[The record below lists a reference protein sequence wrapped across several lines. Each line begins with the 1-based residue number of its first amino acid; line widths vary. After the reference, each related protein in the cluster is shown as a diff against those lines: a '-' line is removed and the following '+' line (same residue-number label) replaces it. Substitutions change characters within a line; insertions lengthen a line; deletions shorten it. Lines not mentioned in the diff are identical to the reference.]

1 MKRRLLSFFILL
13 PFYALAHGRASVAE
27 LDTREA
33 VGLCRNLL
41 SLPRRRANAFTE
53 KMAAANGHR
62 HAHGAQQAHTHDALS
77 ARGRRRL
84 LFVLLLT
91 AAYMLA
97 EAAGGWWTGS
107 LALLA
112 DAGHMLAD
120 AAGLAL
126 ALVAARFGA
135 RPANPTKTY
144 GYYRLEILAAFTN
157 GVTLAAV
164 SLFILY
170 DAYARWLAPPE
181 IMRGGVM
188 TTVAAGGLL
197 VNLVCAWVLHG
208 DHERDLNVRGAW
220 LHVMGDALGSVGAL
234 AAGVLVTLRGWYAAD
249 PLFSA
254 LIAVLIVWSSWSLIR
269 EATNVLLEG
278 TPAHINLAAVEGV
291 ILETAGV
298 ENVHDL
304 HVWTITSGREALSAH
319 VRHAHAASPPEL
331 LRVLRS
337 KLHDQFGVDHLTI
350 QMETEDFEDETFHF
364 CTSGTACFRSAKE

>member
-1 MKRRLLSFFILL
+1 MI
-13 PFYALAHGRASVAE
+13 
-27 LDTREA
+27 
-33 VGLCRNLL
+33 
-41 SLPRRRANAFTE
+41 
-53 KMAAANGHR
+53 AANEHR
-62 HAHGAQQAHTHDALS
+62 HAHGAHAHTHDALS

-120 AAGLAL
+120 VAALAL

-170 DAYARWLAPPE
+170 DAYVRWLAPPE
-181 IMRGGVM
+181 IARGALM
-188 TTVAAGGLL
+188 TAVAAGGLL
-197 VNLVCAWVLHG
+197 VNLVCAWLLHG
-208 DHERDLNVRGAW
+208 DHKMDLNVRGAW
-220 LHVMGDALGSVGAL
+220 LHVIGDALGSVGAL
-234 AAGVLVTLRGWYAAD
+234 AAGALVMLRGWYAAD

-254 LIAVLIVWSSWSLIR
+254 LIAVLIIWSSWSLIR

-278 TPAHINLAAVEGV
+278 TPAHINLAAVEDV
-291 ILETAGV
+291 ILETVGV
-298 ENVHDL
+298 EDVHDL

-319 VRHAHAASPPEL
+319 VRHAHVASPPEL

-350 QMETEDFEDETFHF
+350 QMETEDFDDETFHF
-364 CTSGTACFRSAKE
+364 CTSGTACFRSTKE

>member
-1 MKRRLLSFFILL
+1 M
-13 PFYALAHGRASVAE
+13 AS
-27 LDTREA
+27 
-33 VGLCRNLL
+33 
-41 SLPRRRANAFTE
+41 P
-53 KMAAANGHR
+53 NGQG
-62 HAHGAQQAHTHDALS
+62 HAHVAHAHTHDALS

-84 LFVLLLT
+84 LWVLVLT

-97 EAAGGWWTGS
+97 EVLGGWWTGS

-120 AAGLAL
+120 VAAFAL
-126 ALVAARFGA
+126 AILAARFGA

-157 GVTLAAV
+157 GVALAAV

-170 DAYARWLAPPE
+170 DAYGRWLAPPE
-181 IMRGGVM
+181 ITRGGVM
-188 TTVAAGGLL
+188 TLVATGGLA
-197 VNLVCAWVLHG
+197 VNLVCAWLLHG

-220 LHVMGDALGSVGAL
+220 LHVLSDALGSVGAI
-234 AAGVLVTLRGWYAAD
+234 AAGVLIMLVGWYAAD

-254 LIAVLIVWSSWSLIR
+254 LISVLIVWSSWNLIR

-291 ILETAGV
+291 ILETSGV
-298 ENVHDL
+298 EDVHDL

-319 VRHAHAASPPEL
+319 VRHAHAVSPPVL
-331 LRVLRS
+331 LRALRA
-337 KLHDQFGVDHLTI
+337 KLHEQFGVDHLTI

-364 CTSGTACFRSAKE
+364 CTSGTACFRSTKE